1 MKKQFIIALF
11 ALIACGT
18 RAYAQSSLM
27 ATLSHENEIST
38 FYGANALQE
47 AHAASAHGDVITLS
61 SGSFAGVDITKAV
74 TIRGA
79 GMEVDTVNNIE
90 PTIISTDF
98 SIEIP
103 DSVGKSL
110 TIEGIYTNRDI
121 TVKNLSNAKFLK
133 SRFGYIDYANANASV
148 MKDLDFINCRIAKNI
163 SVSNNSSALFQNSIV
178 QNVTTAGITTYF
190 LSFNNCIIRGG
201 GSMDNSEYK
210 NNIIINCGNGNNQ
223 STYYNNLFIGNYDNI
238 NSSNT
243 TNVIVKPDDERVTE
257 LTGDYSDSKTYKL
270 NDALKS
276 LIKGTDGTEVGI
288 YGGNMPYDA
297 TPTNPQ
303 ITKFNVSQKTTA
315 DGKLSV
321 DIEVNGGGQQI
332 Q

>member
-133 SRFGYIDYANANASV
+133 SRFESISYANSNASV
-148 MKDLDFINCRIAKNI
+148 MKDLDFINCRIAKDI
-163 SVSNNSSALFQNSIV
+163 YLSNNSSALFQNSIV
-178 QNVTTAGITTYF
+178 CTAATNGTCF
-190 LSFNNCIIRGG
+190 LSFNNCIIMGG
-201 GSMDNSEYK
+201 GSSSRDNSEYK
-210 NNIIINCGNGNNQ
+210 NNIIINCGTGSSQ
-223 STYYNNLFIGNYDNI
+223 STYYNNLFIYNADNI

>member
-133 SRFGYIDYANANASV
+133 SRFGNIDYANANASI
-148 MKDLDFINCRIAKNI
+148 MKDLDFINCRIAKDI
-163 SVSNNSSALFQNSIV
+163 LFSNNSSALFQNSIV
-178 QNVTTAGITTYF
+178 WTAAINGTCF
-190 LSFNNCIIRGG
+190 LSFNNCIIMHG
-201 GSMDNSEYK
+201 GSGSIDNSEYK

>member
-1 MKKQFIIALF
+1 MLYYMRMYKASKKAAQPTIHEKTRNRLLHFITADHKISINKKTNTCQFRRVCKHKNYQSIMKKQFIIALF

-238 NSSNT
+238 N
-243 TNVIVKPDDERVTE
+243 
-257 LTGDYSDSKTYKL
+257 
-270 NDALKS
+270 
-276 LIKGTDGTEVGI
+276 
-288 YGGNMPYDA
+288 
-297 TPTNPQ
+297 
-303 ITKFNVSQKTTA
+303 
-315 DGKLSV
+315 
-321 DIEVNGGGQQI
+321 
-332 Q
+332 